1 MQKPFSFVE
10 RKGFLHFYE
19 QDGVYSSF
27 NTSTGLVAEALMI
40 W

>member
-1 MQKPFSFVE
+1 MQKPFSFVD
-10 RKGFLHFYE
+10 RKGFLHLFK
-19 QDGVYSSF
+19 QDDVYSSF